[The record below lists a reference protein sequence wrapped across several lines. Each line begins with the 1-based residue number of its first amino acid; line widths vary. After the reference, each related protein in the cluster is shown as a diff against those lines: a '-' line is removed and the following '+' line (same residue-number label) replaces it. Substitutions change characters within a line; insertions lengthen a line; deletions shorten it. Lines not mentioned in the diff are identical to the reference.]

1 MEENKVTLKDI
12 NLKNINWK
20 TIKGLYLNYK
30 EVINYLVF
38 GGLTTIVNFVAYC
51 IFARVIG
58 IDEVL
63 SSGIAWV
70 CGVIFAYVTNKIFV
84 FDSKTETKKELLK
97 ECASFF
103 LARIVSGITCD
114 VGTFALMV
122 KVFHINDI
130 VSKIVTQVMV
140 VIVNYVFSKFVVFR
154 KPNVEK

>member
-30 EVINYLVF
+30 EIINYLVF

-51 IFARVIG
+51 IFARAIG

-103 LARIVSGITCD
+103 LARVVSGITCD

-130 VSKIVTQVMV
+130 VSKITTQVIV
-140 VIVNYVFSKFVVFR
+140 VVLNYVLSKLVIFKKKKEV
-154 KPNVEK
+154 